1 MDFAETFASGHVSS
15 VLSPKVACATADDGL
30 PKRQRLTAGAER
42 FEIRRLKSWCVMPD
56 EIVRRST
63 TNCQLLTQ
71 ISQAVHKLKSAVK

>member
-42 FEIRRLKSWCVMPD
+42 FEIRRLKNWF
-56 EIVRRST
+56 E
-63 TNCQLLTQ
+63 LY
-71 ISQAVHKLKSAVK
+71 